1 MKNLLLVTSC
11 TGALAIAMTPGAAL
25 AQSTGQDTGS
35 AENPATLPVATD
47 QQAEPEENVITVT
60 GSRIRRSNATA
71 AIPLQIFNR
80 ETIEESGSVDL
91 AEIVAEIPGV
101 DSDLSPESTNTS
113 VQNSGISTI
122 NLRRLGSNRT
132 LTLIDGRR
140 AISNAGNGERVSL
153 NTIPAGFV
161 DSIEI
166 TTGGAS
172 AIYGSD
178 AIAGVVNIL
187 LKDDFDGFDAN
198 LRYAKPERSGE
209 QEILADLAWGRN
221 FDEGRGNIMVG
232 FSYEHED
239 PIYADGTRPDSI
251 RAVSWGVPSDIGNF
265 NDESLL
271 PGCDDSGRYCFTPSL
286 TSYIPGGR
294 FESDDAWNI
303 GGVWY
308 NDQSL
313 LPDDGRTSGEA
324 FETYPD
330 GYNLR
335 PGQTLSPEY
344 EMWSGAI
351 KARYDLTPS
360 IRFDAGA
367 MYTVINTRARS
378 APEAAIYGDTYAVLD
393 ADGNATYDANGV
405 IIEAELPQIASSH
418 PFIPP
423 EVEETRSG
431 SVSWYRRFNE
441 LGWDEKN
448 NDRQTLRTN
457 FGLSGDAWGD
467 WQWNVGGTYGTYN
480 QHQRDLNEIDLQ
492 HLANALQVTT
502 IDGEVVCASA
512 AAREEGCVAVNI
524 FGEGSITE
532 PMADYIRYNADLR
545 QEREQVTGL
554 ASANGTLFELPAGPL
569 KAAAGLEYRREYQ
582 RTWGQGGDK
591 ILQTTSTGV
600 PDIEARFDVIE
611 AFAEIDVPVL
621 ETVSLQL
628 AGRIADYST
637 VGTVSSYNIGGSFF
651 PSPDVRFRAQYSRSQ
666 RAPTLTEFFS
676 PPRGDYDS
684 LTDPCGGLLPD
695 GTGIT
700 PPPGSDASAATIAAN
715 CLAEPG
721 IQAYF
726 ADPDNA
732 GQAFGVGGSVY
743 GPNAG
748 NTNLREETADTF
760 TAGVILTPRFVPGL
774 SLIVDYY
781 QINVKDAIGS
791 VSTQLAAELCYTADN
806 YPNNRFC
813 DTITRNPANG
823 AVREVINQSE
833 NLDRYE
839 TSGID
844 TTLNYDWEI
853 GGIPGDFDFNVIYTH
868 YLDDS
873 YSFQAIDGLQ
883 TEDTLGIIGNPKDE
897 FRAKI
902 GWSHEGLR
910 VTWTTL
916 FKSGGVDDKDVG
928 PGEPAYFDVGSQSY
942 HNVYVGY
949 TLRRRPTVRLYAGVN
964 NVFDDLGPFLPS
976 GLNSGNSRNIVSSL
990 NDLDGREFYLG
1001 ARSAF

>member
-1 MKNLLLVTSC
+1 MKNILLVTSC
-11 TGALAIAMTPGAAL
+11 TGALAIALAPGVAFA
-25 AQSTGQDTGS
+25 QDT
-35 AENPATLPVATD
+35 AAQDDPETLVTTPD
-47 QQAEPEENVITVT
+47 QDVVDAGTEITVT

-71 AIPLQIFNR
+71 AIPVQILGR
-80 ETIEESGSVDL
+80 QTIEETGSVDL
-91 AEIVAEIPGV
+91 AEVVAEIPGV
-101 DSDLSPESTNTS
+101 DSDLSPETTNTS

-161 DSIEI
+161 QSVEV

-239 PIYADGTRPDSI
+239 AIYADATRPDSI
-251 RAVSWGVPSDIGNF
+251 RAVSWGVPSDIGGF

-271 PGCDDSGRYCFTPSL
+271 PGCDDSGAYCLTPSL
-286 TSYIPGGR
+286 SSYLPGGR

-308 NDQSL
+308 NDKSL
-313 LPDDGRTSGEA
+313 LPDDGRTPTES
-324 FETYPD
+324 FESNVD
-330 GYNLR
+330 GYNYR

-344 EMWSGAI
+344 EMWSGAL
-351 KARYDLTPS
+351 KARYELTPD
-360 IRFDAGA
+360 ITFDAGA
-367 MYTVINTRARS
+367 MYTFINTRARS
-378 APEAAIYGDTYAVLD
+378 SSESAIYGDTYAVLD
-393 ADGNATYDANGV
+393 ADGNAQYDANGV
-405 IIEAELPQIASSH
+405 VIEAELPQIAADH
-418 PFIPP
+418 PFIPDA
-423 EVEETRSG
+423 VEETRSG
-431 SVSWYRRFNE
+431 TISWYRRFNE
-441 LGWDEKN
+441 LGWDEKD
-448 NDRQTLRTN
+448 NDRKTLRTN
-457 FGLSGDAWGD
+457 FGLSGNAWGD

-480 QHQRDLNEIDLQ
+480 QHQRDTNEIDLQ
-492 HLANALQVTT
+492 HLANALEVTT
-502 IDGEVVCASA
+502 IDGAVVCASET
-512 AAREEGCVAVNI
+512 ARAEGCVPINI
-524 FGEGSITE
+524 FGEGSITDA
-532 PMADYIRYNADLR
+532 MANYIRYNADLR

-554 ASANGTLFELPAGPL
+554 ASANGTLVELPAGPL

-600 PDIEARFDVIE
+600 PDIEARFDVVE
-611 AFAEIDVPVL
+611 AFAELDIPVI
-621 ETVSLQL
+621 ESVSLQL

-637 VGTVSSYNIGGSFF
+637 VGTVYSYNIGGSFF
-651 PSPDVRFRAQYSRSQ
+651 PSPDIRFRAQYSRSQ

-684 LTDPCGGLLPD
+684 LTDPCSGLLPD

-700 PPPGSDASAATIAAN
+700 PPPGSDASASTIAIN

-732 GQAFGVGGSVY
+732 GQAFTTGGSVF

-748 NTNLREETADTF
+748 NTNLQEETADTF
-760 TAGVILTPRFVPGL
+760 TAGVILTPRFIPGL
-774 SLIVDYY
+774 ALIVDYY
-781 QINVKDAIGS
+781 EINVKDAIGS
-791 VSTQLAAELCYTADN
+791 VSTQLATELCYTAEN
-806 YPNNRFC
+806 FPNNRFC

-823 AVREVINQSE
+823 SVRQVINQAE
-833 NLDRYE
+833 NLDRYK

-844 TTLNYDWEI
+844 TTLSYDVEFP
-853 GGIPGDFDFNVIYTH
+853 GVPGDFDLNVIYTH
-868 YLDDS
+868 YLEDS

-883 TEDTLGIIGNPKDE
+883 EEDTLGIIGNPQDE

-902 GWSHEGLR
+902 GWGYEGFR
-910 VTWTTL
+910 VAWTTL
-916 FKSGGVDDKDVG
+916 FKSGGVDDKDVAPSD
-928 PGEPAYFDVGSQSY
+928 PGYYSVGSQAY
-942 HNVYVGY
+942 HSLYLGY

-964 NVFDDLGPFLPS
+964 NIFDDLGPFLPS
-976 GLNSGNSRNIVSSL
+976 GLDNGGSRNITTSL

-1001 ARSAF
+1001 ARFAF

>member
-1 MKNLLLVTSC
+1 MKNVLLVTSC
-11 TGALAIAMTPGAAL
+11 TGALAIALAPGAAL
-25 AQSTGQDTGS
+25 AQETAA
-35 AENPATLPVATD
+35 AENPAALPVDAD
-47 QQAEPEENVITVT
+47 QPAQADENLITVT

-101 DSDLSPESTNTS
+101 DSDLSPETTNTS

-161 DSIEI
+161 DSIEV

-187 LKDDFDGFDAN
+187 LKDDFDGFNAN

-209 QEILADLAWGRN
+209 QEFLADLTWGKN
-221 FDEGRGNIMVG
+221 FAEGRGNIMVG

-239 PIYADGTRPDSI
+239 PIYADASRPDSI

-286 TSYIPGGR
+286 SSYLPGGR

-313 LPDDGRTSGEA
+313 LPDDGRTSGEG

-330 GYNLR
+330 GYNYR

-344 EMWSGAI
+344 EMWSGAL
-351 KARYDLTPS
+351 KARYELTPS
-360 IRFDAGA
+360 ITFDAGA
-367 MYTVINTRARS
+367 MYTVIKTSARS
-378 APEAAIYGDTYAVLD
+378 ASESAIYGDTYAVLD
-393 ADGNATYDANGV
+393 ADGNAQYDANGV
-405 IIEAELPQIASSH
+405 IIEAELPQIASNH
-418 PFIPP
+418 PFIPA

-441 LGWDEKN
+441 LGWDEKI

-467 WQWNVGGTYGTYN
+467 WQWNVSGTYGTYN

-502 IDGEVVCASA
+502 IDGQVVCASA
-512 AAREEGCVAVNI
+512 AARAEGCVPINI

-554 ASANGTLFELPAGPL
+554 ASANGTLLDLPSGPL
-569 KAAAGLEYRREYQ
+569 KAAAGVEYRREYQ

-600 PDIEARFDVIE
+600 PDIDARFDVIE
-611 AFAEIDVPVL
+611 AFAELDIPVL

-637 VGTVSSYNIGGSFF
+637 VGTVYSYNVGGSFF

-695 GTGIT
+695 GSGIT
-700 PPPGSDASAATIAAN
+700 PPPGSNASAATIAAN

-732 GQAFGVGGSVY
+732 GQAFSSGSSVY

-748 NTNLREETADTF
+748 NTNLKEETADTF
-760 TAGVILTPRFVPGL
+760 TAGIILTPRFVPGL

-833 NLDRYE
+833 NLDSYK

-844 TTLNYDWEI
+844 TTLSYDWEI
-853 GGIPGDFDFNVIYTH
+853 GGLPGDFDFGLIYTH
-868 YLDDS
+868 YLEDS
-873 YSFQAIDGLQ
+873 YTFQAIDGPQ

-902 GWSHEGLR
+902 GWEHEGLR
-910 VTWTTL
+910 LTWTTL

-928 PGEPAYFDVGSQSY
+928 PGDPAYFSIGSQSY
-942 HNVYVGY
+942 HNFYIGY

-976 GLNSGNSRNIVSSL
+976 GLDSGNSRNIVSSL

-1001 ARSAF
+1001 ARLAF

>member
-11 TGALAIAMTPGAAL
+11 TGALAIALAPGAAY
-25 AQSTGQDTGS
+25 AQDTGS
-35 AENPATLPVATD
+35 QDDPATLPVAAD
-47 QQAEPEENVITVT
+47 QQTASEDNVITVT

-71 AIPLQIFNR
+71 AIPVQIFNQ
-80 ETIEESGSVDL
+80 ETIEETGSVDL
-91 AEIVAEIPGV
+91 AEVVAEIPGV
-101 DSDLSPESTNTS
+101 DSDLSPETTNTS

-122 NLRRLGSNRT
+122 NLRRLGSDRT

-161 DSIEI
+161 RSIEV

-209 QEILADLAWGRN
+209 EEILADLTWGKN
-221 FDEGRGNIMVG
+221 FDEGRGNIMLG

-239 PIYADGTRPDSI
+239 AIYADGTRPDSI

-271 PGCDDSGRYCFTPSL
+271 PGCDASGRYCFTPSL
-286 TSYIPGGR
+286 SSYIPGGR
-294 FESDDAWNI
+294 FESDDAWNV
-303 GGVWY
+303 GGVWF

-313 LPDDGRTSGEA
+313 LPNDGRTSGDG

-330 GYNLR
+330 GFNYR

-344 EMWSGAI
+344 EMWSGAFRG
-351 KARYDLTPS
+351 RYELTPS
-360 IRFDAGA
+360 ITFNAGA
-367 MYTVINTRARS
+367 MYSVINTRARS
-378 APEAAIYGDTYAVLD
+378 SSEAAIYGDTYAVLD
-393 ADGNATYDANGV
+393 ANGNAQYDANGV
-405 IIEAELPQIASSH
+405 IIEAELPQIASNH

-431 SVSWYRRFNE
+431 SVSWYRRFTE
-441 LGWDEKN
+441 LGWDEKIN
-448 NDRQTLRTN
+448 ERKTLRTN
-457 FGLSGDAWGD
+457 FSLTGNAWGD

-480 QHQRDLNEIDLQ
+480 QHQRDINEIDLQ

-502 IDGEVVCASA
+502 VGGEVVCASA
-512 AAREEGCVAVNI
+512 AARAEGCVPVNI
-524 FGEGSITE
+524 FGEGSITDA
-532 PMADYIRYNADLR
+532 MANYIRYDADLR

-554 ASANGTLFELPAGPL
+554 ASANGTLLELPAGPL
-569 KAAAGLEYRREYQ
+569 KAAIGLEYRREYQ

-600 PDIEARFDVIE
+600 PDIDARFDVVE
-611 AFAEIDVPVL
+611 AFAELDIPVV
-621 ETVSLQL
+621 ESVSLQL
-628 AGRIADYST
+628 AGRVADYST
-637 VGTVSSYNIGGSFF
+637 VGTVYSYNIGGSYF
-651 PSPDVRFRAQYSRSQ
+651 PSPDVRFRTQYSRSQ

-684 LTDPCGGLLPD
+684 LNDPCDGLLPD
-695 GTGIT
+695 GSGIT
-700 PPPGSDASAATIAAN
+700 PPPGSNTPASTIATN

-726 ADPDNA
+726 ADPANA
-732 GQAFGVGGSVY
+732 GQDFSAGGSVF

-748 NTNLREETADTF
+748 NTNLTEETADTF
-760 TAGVILTPRFVPGL
+760 TAGVIFTPRFVPGL
-774 SLIVDYY
+774 ALIVDYY

-791 VSTQLAAELCYTADN
+791 VSTQLAAELCYTAEN

-813 DTITRNPANG
+813 DTITRNAANG
-823 AVREVINQSE
+823 QVREVINQAE
-833 NLDRYE
+833 NLDEYK
-839 TSGID
+839 TAGID
-844 TTLNYDWEI
+844 TTLDYDFEI
-853 GGIPGDFDFNVIYTH
+853 GGIPGDFDLNVIYTH
-868 YLDDS
+868 YLEDS

-883 TEDTLGIIGNPKDE
+883 EENTLGIIGNPQDE

-902 GWSHEGLR
+902 GWGHKGLR
-910 VTWTTL
+910 LAWTTL
-916 FKSGGVDDKDVG
+916 FKSGGVDDKDVA
-928 PGEPAYFDVGSQSY
+928 PGDPAYFSIGSQAY
-942 HNVYVGY
+942 HNIYVGY
-949 TLRRRPTVRLYAGVN
+949 TLRSRPTIRFYAGVN
-964 NVFDDLGPFLPS
+964 NLFDDLGPFLPS
-976 GLNSGNSRNIVSSL
+976 GLDSGNSRNIVSSL

-1001 ARSAF
+1001 ARFAF

>member
-393 ADGNATYDANGV
+393 ADGNAQYDANGV

-492 HLANALQVTT
+492 HLANAL
-502 IDGEVVCASA
+502 
-512 AAREEGCVAVNI
+512 
-524 FGEGSITE
+524 
-532 PMADYIRYNADLR
+532 
-545 QEREQVTGL
+545 
-554 ASANGTLFELPAGPL
+554 
-569 KAAAGLEYRREYQ
+569 
-582 RTWGQGGDK
+582 
-591 ILQTTSTGV
+591 
-600 PDIEARFDVIE
+600 
-611 AFAEIDVPVL
+611 
-621 ETVSLQL
+621 
-628 AGRIADYST
+628 
-637 VGTVSSYNIGGSFF
+637 
-651 PSPDVRFRAQYSRSQ
+651 
-666 RAPTLTEFFS
+666 
-676 PPRGDYDS
+676 
-684 LTDPCGGLLPD
+684 
-695 GTGIT
+695 
-700 PPPGSDASAATIAAN
+700 
-715 CLAEPG
+715 
-721 IQAYF
+721 
-726 ADPDNA
+726 
-732 GQAFGVGGSVY
+732 
-743 GPNAG
+743 
-748 NTNLREETADTF
+748 
-760 TAGVILTPRFVPGL
+760 
-774 SLIVDYY
+774 
-781 QINVKDAIGS
+781 
-791 VSTQLAAELCYTADN
+791 
-806 YPNNRFC
+806 
-813 DTITRNPANG
+813 
-823 AVREVINQSE
+823 
-833 NLDRYE
+833 
-839 TSGID
+839 
-844 TTLNYDWEI
+844 
-853 GGIPGDFDFNVIYTH
+853 
-868 YLDDS
+868 
-873 YSFQAIDGLQ
+873 
-883 TEDTLGIIGNPKDE
+883 
-897 FRAKI
+897 
-902 GWSHEGLR
+902 
-910 VTWTTL
+910 
-916 FKSGGVDDKDVG
+916 
-928 PGEPAYFDVGSQSY
+928 
-942 HNVYVGY
+942 
-949 TLRRRPTVRLYAGVN
+949 
-964 NVFDDLGPFLPS
+964 
-976 GLNSGNSRNIVSSL
+976 
-990 NDLDGREFYLG
+990 
-1001 ARSAF
+1001 